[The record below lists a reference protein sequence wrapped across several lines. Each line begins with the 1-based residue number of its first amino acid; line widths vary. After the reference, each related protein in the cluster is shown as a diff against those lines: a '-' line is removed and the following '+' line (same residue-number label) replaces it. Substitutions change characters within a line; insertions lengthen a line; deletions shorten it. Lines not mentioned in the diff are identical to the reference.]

1 MIYNVPLE
9 YQQDSLREPK
19 QVTSV
24 SVNSLG
30 QLSRVFIS
38 DCCQNLQN
46 LATTQHFNICN
57 TAVHGGPKN
66 GPFLESS
73 STYDHVQIEVSEAR
87 LVFWLFPHLNV
98 IVHV

>member
-30 QLSRVFIS
+30 QPSRVFIS

-46 LATTQHFNICN
+46 LATTQHFDICN
-57 TAVHGGPKN
+57 TAVHGGPKKWTIFGKFIYIWPCTN
-66 GPFLESS
+66 WSIWSKTGVL
-73 STYDHVQIEVSEAR
+73 
-87 LVFWLFPHLNV
+87 
-98 IVHV
+98 